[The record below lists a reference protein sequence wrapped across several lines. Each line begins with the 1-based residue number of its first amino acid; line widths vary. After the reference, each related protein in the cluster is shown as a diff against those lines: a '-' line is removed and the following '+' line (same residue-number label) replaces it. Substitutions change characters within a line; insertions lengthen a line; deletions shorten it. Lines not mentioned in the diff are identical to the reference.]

1 MNHNLTDLL
10 AKLLLLIIVATPA
23 RMEILSAQELSYRGG
38 VNYSTGSYFF
48 TENTGTFYINNGL
61 SLQMNRLTLSANIPY
76 LVQNS
81 PWISYSNMG
90 GLPTGGTQSGEVR
103 RAGMNGGM
111 GGGGG
116 RRQQIVLIDTTSYT
130 QSSFSDPSVYTGFRV
145 YTSSNG
151 KSVVMINGQLKIPV
165 TNPSKGFG
173 TGAWDSSLGVSV
185 SQSIGMN
192 WMFFGDVSHWWM
204 GDMDDLKLNNT
215 WAFGIGLGKMLS
227 GGKWLINTN
236 FNALTSILDDYDPPM
251 NLSVGSGYRVNSN
264 TLLNMTWSLGL
275 SESSPDVSVGVGWSY
290 KL

>member
-1 MNHNLTDLL
+1 MNLIKTDQW
-10 AKLLLLIIVATPA
+10 AKVLLLIIVAIPA
-23 RMEILSAQELSYRGG
+23 RLEMLYAQELSYRGG
-38 VNYSTGSYFF
+38 VSYSSGSYFF
-48 TENTGTFYINNGL
+48 TENTGTFYMNNGL
-61 SLQMNRLTLSANIPY
+61 SLQMNRFTLSASIPY
-76 LVQNS
+76 MVQNS

-111 GGGGG
+111 GGGG
-116 RRQQIVLIDTTSYT
+116 RRHQIALIDTTSYT

-145 YTSSNG
+145 YTASNG
-151 KSVVMINGQLKIPV
+151 KSVVMVNGQLKIPV

-173 TGAWDSSLGVSV
+173 TGAWDSALGVSV
-185 SQSIGMN
+185 SQSIGTA

-227 GGKWLINTN
+227 GGKWLINSN
-236 FNALTSILDDYDPPM
+236 FNAFTSILDDYDPPVS
-251 NLSVGSGYRVNSN
+251 LSVGSGYRANSN
-264 TLLNMTWSLGL
+264 TLLNMTMSLGL

-290 KL
+290 QL